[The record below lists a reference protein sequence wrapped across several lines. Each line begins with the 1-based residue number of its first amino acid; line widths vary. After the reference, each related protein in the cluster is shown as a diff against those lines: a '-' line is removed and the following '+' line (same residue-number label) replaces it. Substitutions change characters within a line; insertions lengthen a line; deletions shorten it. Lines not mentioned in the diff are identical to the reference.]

1 MKCLS
6 DNECMEIFKTY
17 DKSFYDYLLNNGT
30 SFGMAVKMYAEYLL
44 DTAKKGEIKM
54 NYDKTYYELN

>member
-1 MKCLS
+1 
-6 DNECMEIFKTY
+6 MEIFKTY

-30 SFGMAVKMYAEYLL
+30 SFGMSVKMYAEYLL

>member
-1 MKCLS
+1 MKWLS

-30 SFGMAVKMYAEYLL
+30 SFGMSVKMYAEYLL

>member
-1 MKCLS
+1 MKWLS

-17 DKSFYDYLLNNGT
+17 DKSLYDYLLNNGT
-30 SFGMAVKMYAEYLL
+30 SLGMAVKMYAEYLL

>member
-1 MKCLS
+1 MKWLS

-30 SFGMAVKMYAEYLL
+30 SFGVAVKTYAEHLL
-44 DTAKKGEIKM
+44 DTAKKGRNK
-54 NYDKTYYELN
+54 NEL